1 LVSDPRTTLSR
12 LAGCADLMIA
22 ERLDKR
28 EFLIGELEI
37 LVRKQALSGA
47 ASPVGD
53 LSVNYR

>member
-1 LVSDPRTTLSR
+1 
-12 LAGCADLMIA
+12 MIA
-22 ERLDKR
+22 DRLDKR